1 MKSETHRRK
10 KKEMKVAVAMGGSE
24 ATSSPCGARC
34 AHHEEKTRRTL
45 EKSLT
50 SAHPVATSLRVDWG
64 WASGGW
70 RAEPTPTSTLHKRK
84 HFTTG
89 VFRTEFN
96 ERGRGNGE
104 GPKRGKQK
112 PVWEIVRMR
121 SGVNAY
127 QKKKKATWRLG
138 VTPVVMEPAG
148 SYRPTVRS
156 SVSIPPSFTNLLLQH
171 MPHGLPEL
179 CQGCGCTS
187 HGRGKGGESV
197 GGTVGVTRHLKAKG
211 HVHFLALS
219 LSHTLLISVS
229 LQVLLIVC
237 L

>member
-10 KKEMKVAVAMGGSE
+10 KKEMKVAVAMGGSR

-104 GPKRGKQK
+104 GLERGKQK
-112 PVWEIVRMR
+112 PVWEIVSMR

-127 QKKKKATWRLG
+127 QKKKKGHVATGGNTCCYGARGILQADRAVECFHPSILHKLAAAAHAPW
-138 VTPVVMEPAG
+138 
-148 SYRPTVRS
+148 PTRA
-156 SVSIPPSFTNLLLQH
+156 VSRMRMH
-171 MPHGLPEL
+171 LPWA
-179 CQGCGCTS
+179 
-187 HGRGKGGESV
+187 GKGRWDGE
-197 GGTVGVTRHLKAKG
+197 GGDRWCHRA
-211 HVHFLALS
+211 FES
-219 LSHTLLISVS
+219 
-229 LQVLLIVC
+229 
-237 L
+237 